1 MFMISFSSKK
11 KILALIL
18 ITGQLFFVATAPAF
32 ALFRGLKIPSASKI
46 ATDLEKRYHLD
57 LENVQDQGEIFN
69 VAANKQPAPE
79 VSLFFSPTDPR
90 PGEKITAKAFPV
102 YFSNKEESLYYS
114 WYIKRQ
120 GCDLDNSPSA
130 SKQQLC
136 DRDNDNRITV
146 EDWKTEAAQ
155 TIVQNGYDSSQT
167 NYGSDSDDDGYKAR
181 YGGDNKTN
189 SPNYCYYHDNQSGIN
204 YEMADA
210 GNISFGCPSGQTPV
224 CMIEEEGVE
233 PSTITGSTGGNSTD
247 SDTFIVSDTNECA
260 ISGLPTCDSAGAASC
275 AVGTPRCAT
284 EPATDS
290 TLSCGTALTTCSA
303 STSAGVNPY
312 CKHLFPNAQG
322 QTSGDGVFGQNEERF
337 WRTDP
342 NDPDT
347 ADNGNKDEANVVGF
361 GQTSFTWN
369 YIAGDQVGVAV
380 EGSSMIATKHDNS
393 SVMIMW
399 AFPKQDCPLS
409 VADGTGSYMARI
421 KNYSVEIET
430 ADIDLNKCLERNL
443 IDPAQGGQATNLE
456 VSVSASPNEPLND
469 ESGDGSG
476 DSVLITAA
484 VSNGKQS
491 IASSL
496 FDWNVEMSNNVQF
509 SSAIGPT
516 ANVTKDLQTLEL
528 LGATKGNALDTV
540 KLSLNIP
547 RNASIGGR
555 PLSSYLLND
564 IGYLRFSTRVSE
576 NFASGITRK
585 GRSDVIVK
593 FISTGRKIVAT
604 QVTPTLVGE
613 SMLVTANQGGIICN
627 GDTLD
632 RNLCRVIKNEIIGL
646 MVDGQGLS
654 NFQWSINGD
663 PLVCSKARVSP
674 DCLDSEQ
681 NEINFFPVTGN
692 PGDTYTVNLTANDTV
707 SGKTVN
713 LARSFR
719 VVEPAIDIVS
729 LDQNLIW
736 PKFLGQYRDITS
748 KATSCVNGL
757 CDDYS
762 KNVMQAYPTSTVS
775 VEAQFVPGFLAS
787 LAERE
792 WYVDN
797 NLISETNPNQTTFDI
812 TGIAGNVMNLQI
824 VARVIQSDQLRR
836 ALYDIW
842 NISPLDSPEVTF
854 SKNIQVE
861 IVDDAAIAKGNGP
874 AKYFA
879 AIVNYVPTSLIFA
892 FRVLLSGA
900 LILFATAFLMGA
912 LPQERPLRK
921 E

>member
-1 MFMISFSSKK
+1 MLFSTKHK
-11 KILALIL
+11 LLALTL
-18 ITGQLFFVATAPAF
+18 LVGQLFFVGTAPAF
-32 ALFRGLKIPSASKI
+32 ALFGGLKIPSASKI
-46 ATDLEKRYHLD
+46 ATDLEKRYNLD
-57 LENVQDQGEIFN
+57 LENIQDQGQLFN

-79 VSLFFSPTDPR
+79 VSLYFSPTDPR
-90 PGEKITAKAFPV
+90 SGEKITARAFPV
-102 YFSNKEESLYYS
+102 YFSNKEESLYYG
-114 WYIKRQ
+114 WYLKRQ

-130 SKQQLC
+130 ATEQLC
-136 DRDNDNRITV
+136 DRDSDNRITV
-146 EDWKTEAAQ
+146 EDWKIEAMQ
-155 TIVQNGYDSSQT
+155 IVAQNGYDSSQT
-167 NYGSDSDDDGYKAR
+167 SYSSGSDDDGYKAR

-189 SPNYCYYHDNQSGIN
+189 TPSYCYYHDSQSGIN

-210 GNISFGCPSGQTPV
+210 GNTSFSCPSGQTAV
-224 CMIEEEGVE
+224 CMIEEEGFE
-233 PSTITGSTGGNSTD
+233 PSTITGSTGGNSSD
-247 SDTFIVSDTNECA
+247 SETFTVSDTDECA
-260 ISGLPTCDSAGAASC
+260 ISGLPVCDSAGTASC
-275 AVGTPRCAT
+275 AVGTPRCVT
-284 EPATDS
+284 EPETDS
-290 TLSCGTALTTCSA
+290 TLSCGTALSTCST
-303 STSAGVNPY
+303 STTAGVNPY
-312 CKHLFPNAQG
+312 CKHLFPNASGG
-322 QTSGDGVFGQNEERF
+322 QSGDGTFSQSEERF

-361 GQTSFTWN
+361 GQSSFTWN
-369 YIAGDQVGVAV
+369 YLAGDQVGVAV
-380 EGSSMIATKHDNS
+380 EGSSMIATKHNNS

-399 AFPKQDCPLS
+399 AFPKQDCPIS
-409 VADGTGSYMARI
+409 VADGTGSYTARI
-421 KNYSVEIET
+421 KNYSVDIET

-443 IDPAQGGQATNLE
+443 VDPTQGGQATNLE
-456 VSVSASPNEPLND
+456 VSISASPNEPLND

-476 DSVLITAA
+476 DSVLVSAA

-491 IASSL
+491 LASSL
-496 FDWNVEMSNNVQF
+496 FEWNVEMSNNVQF

-516 ANVTKDLQTLEL
+516 ANVTKDLQVLEL
-528 LGATKGNALDTV
+528 LGITKGNALDTV
-540 KLSLNIP
+540 GLSLNIP
-547 RNASIGGR
+547 RNAQVGGR

-564 IGYLRFSTRVSE
+564 IGYLRFSARVSE
-576 NFASGITRK
+576 NFDSGIVRK

-593 FISTGRKIVAT
+593 FVSTGRKILAT
-604 QVTPTLVGE
+604 QVSPALVGE
-613 SMLVTANQGGIICN
+613 RMLVTADQNNIICN
-627 GDTLD
+627 GDTFD

-646 MVDGQGLS
+646 RVDDTGLN

-663 PLVCSKARVSP
+663 PLTCSKSNVSP

-681 NEINFFPVTGN
+681 TAVNFFPVAGN

-707 SGKTVN
+707 SGKTVT

-729 LDQNLIW
+729 TDEGLAW
-736 PKFLGQYRDITS
+736 PKFLGQYRDVTG

-762 KNVMQAYPTSTVS
+762 KNVIQTYQGNSVN
-775 VEAQFVPGFLAS
+775 VEARFIPSFLGT

-792 WYVDN
+792 WYINDG
-797 NLISETNPNQTTFDI
+797 LMSETNPNKTTFDALG
-812 TGIAGNVMNLQI
+812 TAGTVMNLQV
-824 VARVIQSDQLRR
+824 VARVTQSDELRR

-842 NISPLDSPEVTF
+842 NISPLDSPEISF
-854 SKNIQVE
+854 SKTMQIE
-861 IVDDAAIAKGNGP
+861 ILEPEATAKGGAP

-879 AIVNYVPTSLIFA
+879 AIVNYIPTSLIFA

-912 LPQERPLRK
+912 LPQEKLLRK

>member
-1 MFMISFSSKK
+1 MISRTTQYKL
-11 KILALIL
+11 LALTL
-18 ITGQLFFVATAPAF
+18 LSGQLFFVATAPAL
-32 ALFRGLKIPSASKI
+32 ALFGGLKIPSASKI

-57 LENVQDQGEIFN
+57 LENVQDQGELFN

-146 EDWKTEAAQ
+146 EDWKTEATQ

-167 NYGSDSDDDGYKAR
+167 SYSSDTDDDGYKAR

-189 SPNYCYYHDNQSGIN
+189 TPNYCYYHDNQSGIN

-210 GNISFGCPSGQTPV
+210 GNTSFGCPSGQTPV

-290 TLSCGTALTTCSA
+290 TLSCGTALTTCNT

-322 QTSGDGVFGQNEERF
+322 QTSGDGVFGQSEERF

-369 YIAGDQVGVAV
+369 YISGDQVGVAV

-409 VADGTGSYMARI
+409 VANGTGSYMARI

-476 DSVLITAA
+476 DSVLVTAA

-491 IASSL
+491 LASSL
-496 FDWNVEMSNNVQF
+496 FEWNVEMSNNVQF

-516 ANVTKDLQTLEL
+516 ANVTKDLQSIEA
-528 LGATKGNALDTV
+528 LGLNRGNALDTL
-540 KLSLNIP
+540 KLNLNIP
-547 RNASIGGR
+547 RNTSLGGR

-564 IGYLRFSTRVSE
+564 IGYLRFSARVSE
-576 NFASGITRK
+576 NFDSGIVRK

-593 FISTGRKIVAT
+593 FVSTGRKILAT
-604 QVTPTLVGE
+604 QVVPTLVGGR
-613 SMLVTANQGGIICN
+613 MLVTSDQNNIICS
-627 GDTLD
+627 GDTFD
-632 RNLCRVIKNEIIGL
+632 RSLCRVIKNEIIGL
-646 MVDGQGLS
+646 RVDGTGLS

-663 PLVCSKARVSP
+663 PLTCSQSNVSP

-681 NEINFFPVTGN
+681 TAINFFPVAGN

-707 SGKTVN
+707 SGKTVT

-719 VVEPAIDIVS
+719 VVEPTIDIVS
-729 LDQNLIW
+729 TDVGIAW
-736 PKFLGQYRDITS
+736 PKFLGQYRDITGQ
-748 KATSCVNGL
+748 ATSCVNGL
-757 CDDYS
+757 CDDLS
-762 KNVMQAYPTSTVS
+762 KNVIQTYQNNAVS
-775 VEAQFVPGFLAS
+775 VEAQFIPGFLS
-787 LAERE
+787 TLAQRE
-792 WYVDN
+792 WYIN
-797 NLISETNPNQTTFDI
+797 GTLISETAPNITTFDAVGAI
-812 TGIAGNVMNLQI
+812 GSVMNLQI
-824 VARVIQSDQLRR
+824 VAKVTQSDELRR

-842 NISPLDSPEVTF
+842 NISPLDSPEIAFTRTV
-854 SKNIQVE
+854 QVE
-861 IVDDAAIAKGNGP
+861 IGENETITKGNGP

-892 FRVLLSGA
+892 FRVVLSGA
-900 LILFATAFLMGA
+900 LILFATTFLMGA
-912 LPQERPLRK
+912 LPQEKLLQK
-921 E
+921 EE